1 MPQYLVD
8 LVFAM
13 FAWWFGTGVVLYLN
27 QLPARTHRWSLS
39 AATVITLAALYGLT
53 QSAQDASSRG
63 AILAFTQ
70 ALLVWAWMEMSY
82 FTGALTGPDNS
93 PCPEGASGWRRF
105 RLALRTSLYHETAV
119 AAAGLLIIALTF
131 DAPNPVGS
139 WTYSTLWLM
148 RWSAKLNL
156 FLGVANVHDEWFPQR
171 LAYLSTYI
179 RRQPMNLLFPL
190 SVCAGTVAATWMFG
204 AADTSD
210 SFRMTAHVL
219 VGTLLA
225 LGTLEHWFLVL
236 PLRDSLLWQWALKAA
251 GRGKC
256 PDPDGPEKTPY
267 LAVAP
272 REQDRAARVERVI
285 TAG

>member
-1 MPQYLVD
+1 MPQYLID

-27 QLPARTHRWSLS
+27 QLPERTHRWSLS
-39 AATVITLAALYGLT
+39 AATLIMLAALHGLA

-63 AILAFTQ
+63 ALLAFTQ

-82 FTGALTGPDNS
+82 FTGALTGPDSS
-93 PCPEGASGWRRF
+93 PCPADVSGWRRF

-119 AAAGLLIIALTF
+119 AAAGLLIIALTV
-131 DAPNPVGS
+131 DAPNPVGC
-139 WTYSTLWLM
+139 WTYTTLWLM

-156 FLGVANVHDEWFPQR
+156 FLGVANVHDEWFPRR

-204 AADTSD
+204 AAETDD

-251 GRGKC
+251 RRGRL
-256 PDPDGPEKTPY
+256 PDPEGPDKALCLDVGQRDQE
-267 LAVAP
+267 
-272 REQDRAARVERVI
+272 RAARVERVI

>member
-8 LVFAM
+8 LAFAM
-13 FAWWFGTGVVLYLN
+13 FAWWFGTGAVLYLN
-27 QLPARTHRWSLS
+27 QLPERTYRWSLS
-39 AATVITLAALYGLT
+39 AATLVMLASFYGLMH
-53 QSAQDASSRG
+53 SAQDASSRG
-63 AILAFTQ
+63 ALIAFTQ

-82 FTGALTGPDNS
+82 FMGVLTGPDSS

-105 RLALRTSLYHETAV
+105 RLALRTSIYHETAV
-119 AAAGLLIIALTF
+119 AVAGLLIILLTL

-139 WTYSTLWLM
+139 WTYITLWLM

-156 FLGVANVHDEWFPQR
+156 FLGVENVHDEWFPRR
-171 LAYLSTYI
+171 LSYLSSYI
-179 RRQPMNLLFPL
+179 RRQPMNLLFPV
-190 SVCAGTVAATWMFG
+190 SVCAGTVAATSMFA
-204 AADTSD
+204 AADVSD

-236 PLRDSLLWQWALKAA
+236 PLRDSVMWQWALKAA
-251 GRGKC
+251 RRETTPGL
-256 PDPDGPEKTPY
+256 DGPDKTAS
-267 LAVAP
+267 LA
-272 REQDRAARVERVI
+272 EGLQQKDHAARVERAI